1 MKTIQVNITAEFEVP
16 DDWEIID
23 HAADPT
29 YPEEKL
35 QVLKIN
41 DKFYD
46 FFPECLMKVESSETA
61 IWSTDEGKTEDIIDC
76 MTHFK
81 VKILEKK

>member
-1 MKTIQVNITAEFEVP
+1 MKTIQVNINAEFEIP

-23 HAADPT
+23 HVPDPAF
-29 YPEEKL
+29 PDDRI
-35 QVLKIN
+35 QVLKIH

-46 FFPECLMKVESSETA
+46 FFPECLMMVEGPDTVV
-61 IWSTDEGKTEDIIDC
+61 WSTDEGKTEEIIDC
-76 MTHFK
+76 MTQFK